1 MSDEQSL
8 PQQSVLPVRGQPTDP
23 PSIGCDAELLHRLRH
38 VDYQAQGYA
47 ELLQRVPW
55 QQFWTLT
62 FKLSK
67 TSRTGGMHEEAAD
80 KAFRYFVSCLN
91 RSIYGPKWASRW
103 HGGIQWARGQ
113 EFHRDG
119 RLHFHAVAA
128 APTDDLNRLASRY
141 EWHEWW
147 YREFGRNRI
156 EAPRSQ
162 ADITGYVSKYVT
174 KGGVVDFSR
183 NFGAWNPPPI
193 DYTRRP
199 EQDALIAGDSN
210 TRSDRP
216 GRHLVTGRTDAS
228 IAQRGN
234 KRSTTSPCGGVGGDL
249 A

>member
-1 MSDEQSL
+1 
-8 PQQSVLPVRGQPTDP
+8 
-23 PSIGCDAELLHRLRH
+23 
-38 VDYQAQGYA
+38 
-47 ELLQRVPW
+47 
-55 QQFWTLT
+55 
-62 FKLSK
+62 
-67 TSRTGGMHEEAAD
+67 MHEEAAD

-91 RSIYGPKWASRW
+91 RSVYGPKWATRW
-103 HGGIQWARGQ
+103 HGGVQWARGQ

-128 APTDDLNRLASRY
+128 APTDDLNRISSRY

-174 KGGVVDFSR
+174 KGGTVDFSR
-183 NFGAWNPPPI
+183 NFGAWAPPPI

-210 TRSDRP
+210 TAIRQFRATP
-216 GRHLVTGRTDAS
+216 GHRAD
-228 IAQRGN
+228 
-234 KRSTTSPCGGVGGDL
+234 
-249 A
+249 